1 VYLILGL
8 GNPGPR
14 YELTRHN
21 LGFLVVDN
29 LAEKH
34 GIRLAHHKYHSQY
47 GRGEIDG
54 APVIIAKPMTYMN
67 ESGRAA
73 QALLS
78 FFKISPNRMIV
89 VHDDIDLVLGK
100 MKRKFKGGHAG
111 QRGVGS
117 IKDTL
122 GTEDFARIRLGIG
135 RPEDRDEIVDYVLTP
150 FSDEEIPL
158 VNEVVEL
165 AIERI
170 ENTLIEIET
179 KSKSTTEDNSE

>member
-1 VYLILGL
+1 M
-8 GNPGPR
+8 
-14 YELTRHN
+14 TRHN

-29 LAEKH
+29 LAEKY

-54 APVIIAKPMTYMN
+54 TPVVIAKPMTYMN

-73 QALLS
+73 QSLLS
-78 FFKISPNRMIV
+78 SLNLSPSRMIV

-100 MKRKFKGGHAG
+100 IKRKFQGGDAG

-122 GTEDFARIRLGIG
+122 GTGESARIRLGIG
-135 RPEDRDEIVDYVLTP
+135 RPEDQDDIVDYVLTP
-150 FSDEEIPL
+150 FDDAERTL

-165 AIERI
+165 AVQRI

-179 KSKSTTEDNSE
+179 KSKSATEDNSE